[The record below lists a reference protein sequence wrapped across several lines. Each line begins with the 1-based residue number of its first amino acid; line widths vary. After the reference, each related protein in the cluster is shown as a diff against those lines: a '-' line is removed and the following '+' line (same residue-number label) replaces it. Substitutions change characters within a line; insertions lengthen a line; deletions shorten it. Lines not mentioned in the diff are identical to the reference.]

1 MKKLFNSF
9 FVMLFVVV
17 SLSAQSNR
25 QKHSLVFSARSASL
39 LPYFSLTGHAWV
51 TWRIVDY
58 LKKHPSPLQQ
68 DTVSGFVPK
77 DEHPLLAELL
87 FLEVDGKIAYG
98 NIENQKEVEEE
109 QIECEVDS
117 ATWYNTLAASSAWRN
132 KNYSLLHNNCVSFAN
147 DMATKSG
154 LVTPKLTNIFGFPK
168 HPVTYLRQ
176 LKRLNRAKFKQR
188 KHRM

>member
-1 MKKLFNSF
+1 MKKLLLSF
-9 FVMLFVVV
+9 FVLLFFAL

-25 QKHSLVFSARSASL
+25 QKHILVFSARSASL
-39 LPYFSLTGHAWV
+39 SPYFSLTGHAWV
-51 TWRIVDY
+51 AWRIVNH
-58 LKKHPSPLQQ
+58 LKKHPSIQQQ

-77 DEHPLLAELL
+77 EAHPLLAELL
-87 FLEVDGKIAYG
+87 FSEIDGKIAYG
-98 NIENQKEVEEE
+98 NIENQKEVKEE

-117 ATWYNTLAASSAWRN
+117 VTWYKTLAASSTWRD

-154 LVTPKLTNIFGFPK
+154 LVTPKLTTIFGLPK

-176 LKRLNRAKFKQR
+176 LKRLNRGKFKNKR
-188 KHRM
+188 